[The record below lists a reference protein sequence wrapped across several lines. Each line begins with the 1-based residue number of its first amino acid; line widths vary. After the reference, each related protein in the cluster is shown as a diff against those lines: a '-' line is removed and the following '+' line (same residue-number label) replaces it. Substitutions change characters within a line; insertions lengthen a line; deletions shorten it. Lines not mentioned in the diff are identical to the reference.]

1 MERIATIWLTME
13 VRMVAGP
20 PQVTIRQ
27 LINAVNIANL
37 EPAPQPVKRAGLFY
51 KLPAPA
57 LFFHVP
63 KQTEKQEQ
71 IPHPHLLFT
80 EVPLC
85 SAGLPQAGPP
95 AGFPG

>member
-51 KLPAPA
+51 KLPTSA

-71 IPHPHLLFT
+71 IAFADLIIDQVRLRRT
-80 EVPLC
+80 AL
-85 SAGLPQAGPP
+85 A
-95 AGFPG
+95 